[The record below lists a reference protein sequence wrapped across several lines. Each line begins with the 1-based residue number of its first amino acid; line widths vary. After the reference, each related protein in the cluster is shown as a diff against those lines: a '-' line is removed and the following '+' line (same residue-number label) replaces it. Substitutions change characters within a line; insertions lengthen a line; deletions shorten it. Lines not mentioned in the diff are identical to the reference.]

1 MASRPPAIEYKN
13 KEVDII
19 RSAKEMEDDP
29 DDLQPQKSNKLT
41 LIIVGLIVLLAGG
54 LGYVMFFAPSK
65 VPSSLRALGPKEAGP
80 GEKILEKE
88 EGSAAQGHL
97 YNMDPFVVN
106 LADTDRSRYLK
117 IRINIESQEAKPN
130 EEFDK
135 RLPQL
140 RDTIL
145 SVLTSKTTKDIFD
158 SEGKRKLRE
167 EIILKLNQT
176 LTRFKVKTVYFTEFM
191 IQ

>member
-41 LIIVGLIVLLAGG
+41 LIIVLIVLLAGG

-65 VPSSLRALGPKEAGP
+65 VTSSLRALGPKEAGP

-88 EGSAAQGHL
+88 EASVAQGHL

-106 LADTDRSRYLK
+106 LADTDRSRFLK
-117 IRINIESQEAKPN
+117 IRINIESQEGKPN

-145 SVLTSKTTKDIFD
+145 TVLTSKTAKDIFD

-167 EIILKLNQT
+167 EIIRKLNQT
-176 LTRFKVKTVYFTEFM
+176 LTRFKVKTIYFTEFM